1 MSDALPESSSP
12 SLVGDSVSEQVAAP
26 KSGPIRKRIK
36 KGHLWRKHW
45 PILSVLALLIL
56 GWVLYGLVW
65 PPIEIRRQIATTK
78 WKYAPNDMNI
88 SLAYRVMLRTCEY
101 LYCFWFFY
109 FGASIGSFINV
120 VANRTPQG
128 KSIIWRGSHCPF
140 CDRRL
145 TMLDNMP
152 IFGWIALRG
161 RCRSCHLPIAP
172 RYLIMEIVVGSIF
185 MSLALIELMGNGM
198 NLPHRDWKIGSGIV
212 STVFYPK
219 WDLIGAYIV
228 HASLFAVVV
237 MVIASHMDR
246 LRFPVLPMV
255 VIGAIYIA
263 CATYHPIV
271 APVRWVEPWGPTYP
285 RTMSV
290 PWERLATS
298 LIGLA
303 AGGLMGLGYSAL
315 LWQAFFRPI
324 QSADDSTGIARWL
337 YHSLV
342 IFMLTGGLL
351 GWQVVVQVGIVA
363 TSLVV
368 LAVRT
373 LSVGDASGL
382 AKDPWMRPQVLA
394 LAILTTTLLL
404 HHLCWRLVA
413 FVPFLPFLPI
423 PPVS

>member
-1 MSDALPESSSP
+1 MIV
-12 SLVGDSVSEQVAAP
+12 SLVCARLHPMPGARADREPATREFF
-26 KSGPIRKRIK
+26 IRN
-36 KGHLWRKHW
+36 
-45 PILSVLALLIL
+45 LAL
-56 GWVLYGLVW
+56 
-65 PPIEIRRQIATTK
+65 EFDQA
-78 WKYAPNDMNI
+78 
-88 SLAYRVMLRTCEY
+88 
-101 LYCFWFFY
+101 
-109 FGASIGSFINV
+109 
-120 VANRTPQG
+120 
-128 KSIIWRGSHCPF
+128 SHCF
-140 CDRRL
+140 
-145 TMLDNMP
+145 
-152 IFGWIALRG
+152 
-161 RCRSCHLPIAP
+161 
-172 RYLIMEIVVGSIF
+172 
-185 MSLALIELMGNGM
+185 
-198 NLPHRDWKIGSGIV
+198 
-212 STVFYPK
+212 TVFFDFHTRK
-219 WDLIGAYIV
+219 F
-228 HASLFAVVV
+228 SFAVVV

-337 YHSLV
+337 YHSLC

>member
-1 MSDALPESSSP
+1 
-12 SLVGDSVSEQVAAP
+12 
-26 KSGPIRKRIK
+26 
-36 KGHLWRKHW
+36 
-45 PILSVLALLIL
+45 LLIL

-78 WKYAPNDMNI
+78 WKYSPNDINI

-185 MSLALIELMGNGM
+185 TSLALIELMGNGM

-324 QSADDSTGIARWL
+324 QSADDSSGIARWL